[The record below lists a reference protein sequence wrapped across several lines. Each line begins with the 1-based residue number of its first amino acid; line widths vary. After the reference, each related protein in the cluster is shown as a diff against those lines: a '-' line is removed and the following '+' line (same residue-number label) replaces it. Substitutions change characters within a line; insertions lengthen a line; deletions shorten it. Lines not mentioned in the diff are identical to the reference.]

1 MNVSGIRIV
10 GTGSFVPETVVT
22 NDDFS
27 RIVETSDEWITTRT
41 GIKRRHIS
49 VEEPTWMMGARAAK
63 AALESAGAAPE
74 DIDLLIATTVTA
86 DTYTPSMACLIGG
99 ELGITAQ
106 SMDVNGA
113 CTGFIYAL
121 DVAQKYLSCGMKR
134 VLIVSAERLSKF
146 VNFKDRSTC
155 VLFGDGAGACVV
167 ERAEKPFASYLRC
180 DGTGAKL
187 LYAVSGA
194 TENPFAEKPVTMGEE
209 FSYEPGAIYMNGQE
223 VYKFA
228 VKAMPEAVEQAA
240 KAYGIGLEDIDL
252 IIPHQ
257 ANIRILQT
265 AAKALGLPM
274 ERFATNIEEYG
285 NISSACIPLCLDE
298 LTRAGKL
305 AAGQTLCLVGFG
317 AGLTYGAV
325 IFER

>member
-1 MNVSGIRIV
+1 MSGIRIV

-22 NDDFS
+22 NEDFS

-49 VEEPTWMMGARAAK
+49 VEEPTWVMGARAAR
-63 AALESAGAAPE
+63 AALESAGADPQ

-106 SMDVNGA
+106 CMDVNGA

-121 DVAQKYLSCGMKR
+121 DMAQKYLACGLRR
-134 VLIVSAERLSKF
+134 VLIVSAERLSKLT
-146 VNFKDRSTC
+146 NFEDRSTC

-167 ERAEKPFASYLRC
+167 EKAEKPFASYLRC

-194 TENPFAEKPVTMGEE
+194 TENPFAETPVTMGED
-209 FSYEPGAIYMNGQE
+209 FSYRPGAIYMNGQE

-228 VKAMPEAVEQAA
+228 VRAMPEAVEKAA
-240 KAYGIGLEDIDL
+240 EAYGVAVKDIDL
-252 IIPHQ
+252 IVPHQ

-274 ERFATNIEEYG
+274 ERFAVNIAEYG
-285 NISSACIPLCLDE
+285 NISSACIPLCLDQ
-298 LTRAGKL
+298 LTRDGKL
-305 AAGQTLCLVGFG
+305 KDGQTLCLVGFG

-325 IFER
+325 VFEV